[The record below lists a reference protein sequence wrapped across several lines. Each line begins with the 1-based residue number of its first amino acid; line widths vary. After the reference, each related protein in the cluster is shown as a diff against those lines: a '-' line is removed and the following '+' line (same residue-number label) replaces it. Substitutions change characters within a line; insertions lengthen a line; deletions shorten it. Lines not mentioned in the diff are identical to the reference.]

1 MKSFPGSFGFEAFL
15 IYFVPGALVL
25 LSLVMVLMVQDTC
38 RLMLPNGVCTDIG
51 KTLGHSVVKDTEFII
66 FTISTILSGVFG
78 CIIAVL
84 AQWVEEEFLDPI
96 VSSIIWKEYGD
107 YLSEEPMY
115 PPEQRGKFINI
126 WHWYIANLQALK
138 NSYISKLVLRLHFT
152 TRIGIAS
159 AFLVIPLTLF
169 KLYVLAAVVAFVVVF
184 LLWGAYRASY
194 SLGVFRLILYL
205 KQNDYESYQQL
216 VDEKNPIGAELALE
230 MEE

>member
-25 LSLVMVLMVQDTC
+25 LSLVSVLLVQDTC
-38 RLMLPNGVCTDIG
+38 QLMLPQGVCSDIRQ
-51 KTLGHSVVKDTEFII
+51 TLGHSVVKDTEFII

-84 AQWVEEEFLDPI
+84 AQWVEDEFLDHI
-96 VSSIIWKEYGD
+96 VSTIIWSEYGE
-107 YLSEEPMY
+107 YLSDEHLY
-115 PPEQRGKFINI
+115 PAEQRGKFINI
-126 WHWYIANLQALK
+126 WHWYIANLPALR

-152 TRIGIAS
+152 TRIGIAA
-159 AFLVIPLTLF
+159 AFLIVPLIMLE
-169 KLYVLAAVVAFVVVF
+169 LYVVAAVVMFVVFF

-205 KQNDYESYQQL
+205 KQNDYESYQAL
-216 VDEKNPIGAELALE
+216 VDEKNPIVLTLE
-230 MEE
+230 PVTEA